1 MSLEK
6 FIEDQISK
14 AIADGEFDNL
24 AGKGK
29 PLDLDWYFGLP
40 EDLRLGYS
48 VLRSNNFLP
57 PEAQLLKDI
66 AELRKQLEDCTDE
79 SRRKQIAK
87 TVNEKTLSFKM
98 QIERRR
104 RNA

>member
-14 AIADGEFDNL
+14 AIAEGEFDNL
-24 AGKGK
+24 SGKGK

-48 VLRSNNFLP
+48 VLRSNNILP
-57 PEAQLLKDI
+57 PEAHLL
-66 AELRKQLEDCTDE
+66 AEIDELKKQLEQCSDE
-79 SRRKQIAK
+79 NRRKQIAK
-87 TVNEKTLSFKM
+87 TINEKTLSFKM
-98 QIERRR
+98 QIERLRR
-104 RNA
+104 KA